1 MMTKGSKMH
10 TKIIRKHLIN
20 VDCGVDKMTNDDVM
34 KWKHFPRYWPFV
46 RGTIGHWWIPLTKAS
61 DAELWYFLWSASEHV
76 TVMQH
81 FVWSRANWLSQT
93 QLIVDGRRLPVA
105 TERFIKVHTKNVSW
119 IIPPGWIYANTFNK
133 WRKLISPQIV
143 SKRASQHTLNG
154 SAMNINDSDNM
165 KWKHILKQQAW
176 VKEITLQTSPFPDQ
190 QIKHKLW

>member
-1 MMTKGSKMH
+1 MSTVVLIKWLMMTSSNRN
-10 TKIIRKHLIN
+10 IFR
-20 VDCGVDKMTNDDVM
+20 V
-34 KWKHFPRYWPFV
+34 
-46 RGTIGHWWIPLTKAS
+46 IGPLWGEPSVTGGFPLTKAS
-61 DAELWYFLWSASEHV
+61 DAELWCFLWSASEHV

-93 QLIVDGRRLPVA
+93 QLIVDGRGLSVG

-133 WRKLISPQIV
+133 WRRLISPQIV
-143 SKRASQHTLNG
+143 SKRVSKYTLYG

-165 KWKHILKQQAW
+165 KWKHMLNQRAW